1 MNIWKTALENFP
13 ETINP
18 VGNGWKQENDALLP
32 LWCEE
37 DVLPQDLV
45 DLLEADNTA
54 ADEEDDCNFQA
65 EYDSDEFSF
74 EF

>member
-13 ETINP
+13 ETMNP
-18 VGNGWKQENDALLP
+18 VGNGWKEEKDALVP

-45 DLLEADNTA
+45 DILEADSTV
-54 ADEEDDCNFQA
+54 DEEDTCNFQA
-65 EYDSDEFSF
+65 DYDSDESSF
-74 EF
+74 EY